1 MRCFVP
7 ESSCIRSGRGI
18 IGNGA
23 AQIGA
28 SAVDELF
35 VAMRVGWGGGLLPG
49 VDGKKVCMQDL
60 RGLCGLCVVDEI
72 AACIALCQQVMPFI
86 VDFDMLFEAAYGLLD
101 VAHQQRSVS
110 TLHADGFQP
119 GRSFCQFVHQLLPG
133 AYGLQRRL
141 RPAGT
146 IANGQ
151 RTVADDWK
159 ISIII
164 SSSFFFFC

>member
-1 MRCFVP
+1 M
-7 ESSCIRSGRGI
+7 
-18 IGNGA
+18 
-23 AQIGA
+23 
-28 SAVDELF
+28 
-35 VAMRVGWGGGLLPG
+35 GGGLLPG
-49 VDGKKVCMQDL
+49 VDGKKRCTQ
-60 RGLCGLCVVDEI
+60 GLSRLSGLCVVDEI
-72 AACIALCQQVMPFI
+72 ATCIALRQQVMPLV
-86 VDFDMLFEAAYGLLD
+86 VDFNMPFEAAHGLFD
-101 VAHQQRSVS
+101 VAHQQRSVV

-146 IANGQ
+146 IADGQ